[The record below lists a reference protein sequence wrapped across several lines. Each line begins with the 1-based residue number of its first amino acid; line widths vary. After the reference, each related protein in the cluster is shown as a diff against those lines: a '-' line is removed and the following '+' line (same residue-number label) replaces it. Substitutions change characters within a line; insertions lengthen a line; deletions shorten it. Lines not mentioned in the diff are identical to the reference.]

1 MKIAFQGEPGAFSH
15 EACLRF
21 APDAQPE
28 PLPTFEAVVEA
39 AIAGADAMLPIENT
53 LAGTV
58 EAVAALLARTPLRE
72 LGRFVLPIR
81 MMLIGLPGTDIAELR
96 TVASHP
102 VALKQ
107 CRRVIAELALR
118 PEPAFD
124 TAGAVRLLARQA
136 DRSRAALASRAA
148 AERWGLA
155 VLRPDVHDQAG
166 NSTTFLRLR
175 A

>member
-1 MKIAFQGEPGAFSH
+1 MRIAFQGEEGAFSH

-28 PLPTFEAVVEA
+28 PLPSFEAVVEA
-39 AIAGADAMLPIENT
+39 AGAGADAMLPVENT
-53 LAGTV
+53 LAGPV
-58 EAVAALLARTPLRE
+58 EAVTVLLAGAGLRQI
-72 LGRFVLPIR
+72 GRFTMPIR
-81 MMLIGLPGTDIAELR
+81 MMLIGLPGAELRELR

-107 CRRVIAELALR
+107 CRRVIAELGLKA
-118 PEPAFD
+118 EPVFD
-124 TAGAVRLLARQA
+124 TAGAVRLLARQG

-148 AERWGLA
+148 AERWSLP
-155 VLRPDVHDQAG
+155 VLRADVHDQAG
-166 NSTTFLRLR
+166 NATTFLRLR